1 MNVNPHEEQAR
12 LDNANANARIGGS
25 CGGVNDYRVVEAH
38 ARLDELLD
46 APEIDEEAIQDAME
60 RLRVAIELRNITSAM
75 KSNGGRI
82 VRNP

>member
-1 MNVNPHEEQAR
+1 MNANPHEEQAR
-12 LDNANANARIGGS
+12 LDNANANARNGGS

-60 RLRVAIELRNITSAM
+60 RLRVAIELCDPRQYFHH
-75 KSNGGRI
+75 
-82 VRNP
+82 

>member
-12 LDNANANARIGGS
+12 LDNANANARNGGS

-46 APEIDEEAIQDAME
+46 APETDEEAIQDAME
-60 RLRVAIELRNITSAM
+60 RLRVLRNITLAM
-75 KSNGGRI
+75 KSNGGRN